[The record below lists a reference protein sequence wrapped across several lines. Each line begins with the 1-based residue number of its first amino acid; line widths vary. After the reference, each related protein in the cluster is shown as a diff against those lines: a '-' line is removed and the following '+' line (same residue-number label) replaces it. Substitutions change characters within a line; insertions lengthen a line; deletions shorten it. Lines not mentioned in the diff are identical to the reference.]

1 MQPNLLRNLCFLPTK
16 NTKYR
21 TFYRTHFLLIS
32 ITCLSRY
39 ISLSFYRPA
48 LLSCHLLH
56 SDCLCMAYFSSLPS
70 VLPPVLVPRNSEF
83 NAKLSM
89 LPRFRNPLHQTE
101 PSMPQNATFPDSFQQ
116 QPANALPFTP
126 NSPTNSYPSS
136 PNSGTGSSA
145 TLPHSPSSSD
155 PDSPFQMPGELR
167 LCYFTVFKVTIK
179 KREKYI
185 FSVFLI
191 QKCIFTQQSCI
202 YLIKNATKSN
212 IVIFFFVFVLFF
224 GFFFL
229 LYILY
234 KNKIWAELSAAITVV
249 LSHMLL

>member
-1 MQPNLLRNLCFLPTK
+1 MHLYSALLCIAVHPKRFTIMCVCVCVGVSHQPPPLCSIYI
-16 NTKYR
+16 NSY
-21 TFYRTHFLLIS
+21 LIH
-32 ITCLSRY
+32 LSK
-39 ISLSFYRPA
+39 FDG
-48 LLSCHLLH
+48 LSCHLLH
-56 SDCLCMAYFSSLPS
+56 SDCLCMAYFSSLTS

-179 KREKYI
+179 KREKY
-185 FSVFLI
+185 F
-191 QKCIFTQQSCI
+191 
-202 YLIKNATKSN
+202 
-212 IVIFFFVFVLFF
+212 
-224 GFFFL
+224 
-229 LYILY
+229 
-234 KNKIWAELSAAITVV
+234 
-249 LSHMLL
+249 